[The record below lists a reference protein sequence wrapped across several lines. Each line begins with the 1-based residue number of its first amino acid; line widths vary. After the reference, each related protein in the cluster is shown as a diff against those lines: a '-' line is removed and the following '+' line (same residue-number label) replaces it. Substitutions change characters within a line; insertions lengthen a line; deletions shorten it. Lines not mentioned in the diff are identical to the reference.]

1 MFEAILSKPVNP
13 VPFPET
19 NKVNV
24 SNSFARELLS
34 AAERLP
40 VYDNK
45 EFYSTTLQKLV
56 LDSIRASN
64 VEAFDE
70 LITSIREKLDRWPY
84 CALVSGLLFDQGN
97 RLFVAINR
105 AFGELVARPYEKPRA
120 QLVHYIQPQT
130 DLPSARGGRESERLH
145 TDTADWETPVEL
157 ISMICVN
164 ADAAGGGR
172 SRILDVDTIRADV
185 TKQLGPDA
193 LTLLES
199 QPVPWQIAPY
209 FGGGVAWRTVLTNET
224 ICWRRYTINL
234 ALTSEGATLPNEMLN
249 ALDDFEQVVS
259 NASETVDF
267 LMQESELL
275 FSDNTRTIH
284 ARTQLAD
291 PANSNRLMIR
301 SWIRTSRTE
310 LSNCNSLN

>member
-1 MFEAILSKPVNP
+1 MLA
-13 VPFPET
+13 PFPET
-19 NKVNV
+19 NKLNV
-24 SNSFARELLS
+24 SDPLARELLL

-40 VYDNK
+40 LYDNK
-45 EFYSTTLQKLV
+45 EFYSTALQKTV
-56 LDSIRASN
+56 LDSIRDSN
-64 VEAFDE
+64 SAAFDE
-70 LITSIREKLDRWPY
+70 LIATIKTKLDQWPY
-84 CALVSGLLFDQGN
+84 SARVSGLRFDQGN

-130 DLPSARGGRESERLH
+130 DLPSTRGGRESERLH

-172 SRILDVDTIRADV
+172 SRILDVDTIRTSV
-185 TKQLGPDA
+185 EKTLGA
-193 LTLLES
+193 ETLQLLET
-199 QPVPWQIAPY
+199 QPAPWKLAPY
-209 FGGGVAWRTVLTNET
+209 FGGGVTWRSVLTDKT
-224 ICWRRYTINL
+224 ICWRRYTIDL
-234 ALTSEGATLPNEMLN
+234 ALTSEGACVSKEMLD
-249 ALDDFEQVVS
+249 ALDDFEQVVA
-259 NASETVDF
+259 NAAGTVDF
-267 LMQESELL
+267 LMCEGELL

-301 SWIRTSRTE
+301 SWIRTNGTE
-310 LSNCNSLN
+310 SLNCNSLN